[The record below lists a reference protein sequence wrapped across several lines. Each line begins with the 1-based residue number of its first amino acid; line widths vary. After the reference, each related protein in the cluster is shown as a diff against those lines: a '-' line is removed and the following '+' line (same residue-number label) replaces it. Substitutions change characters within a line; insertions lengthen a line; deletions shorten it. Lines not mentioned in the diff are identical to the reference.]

1 MLSSL
6 VWQLDYCLTMLALTE
21 TRRFDIFNS
30 VDQKLCL
37 GFDRCFY
44 SNILLVFLTSLPKIT
59 GHHSPQGVKGKDKSY
74 KLYRNKSEESVEYA
88 KDGIQNKKKI
98 TKGIDSVPSTEKGS
112 YSVL

>member
-6 VWQLDYCLTMLALTE
+6 VWKLDYCLAMLTLTE

-44 SNILLVFLTSLPKIT
+44 SKILLIFLTSLPKIT
-59 GHHSPQGVKGKDKSY
+59 GHHSPQGVKSKGESY
-74 KLYRNKSEESVEYA
+74 KLYRNKSEECVEYA
-88 KDGIQNKKKI
+88 EDGIQNKKKI
-98 TKGIDSVPSTEKGS
+98 TKRIDAVSTTEKS
-112 YSVL
+112 RYFVF